1 MEVFISRLKELNV
14 SALHLEV
21 GKANPGA
28 IKFYEKIGFHK
39 IHEYEYSIAFG
50 MKL

>member
-1 MEVFISRLKELNV
+1 MEVFISKLKELNV
-14 SALHLEV
+14 PALHLEV

-50 MKL
+50 MEL

>member
-1 MEVFISRLKELNV
+1 MEVFISNLASMKIT
-14 SALHLEV
+14 ALHLEV